1 MSDSVKAKQIT
12 FYSQW
17 LPTLSPGEYSV
28 EVEPT
33 LKIGSKVETTAA
45 DAIKQVFHVD
55 APRWA
60 LTGSEVYSCYPSPG
74 EIGNFSSTL
83 PHIVFDRCTLPWERS
98 IDGTDATKPHDPWL
112 ALILL
117 TDSDFDFEHK
127 AEDKRVR
134 PIQARPLSE
143 ILNQKETNVIAPKI
157 RLNDYD
163 DPAAELCQTIDLPAQ
178 LFGAVMPRRQDL
190 PYLAHVREVKTDN
203 KETWSLLKEGRF
215 SVVICNRFPETQV
228 TSGGSKDWG
237 VVNTMLLVSLDGW
250 NEHLNNLAALPDDKV
265 CRLVVLA
272 SWRFTCQGR
281 STFATAMENLNEKDR
296 ENRLLSLKQLNGQ
309 GRVLDSVNHA
319 LKMGFAP
326 VNHDLS
332 NEDNTISWYR
342 GPLVPMDYTR
352 SMSYVDISCADA
364 ALRYNSDT
372 GMFDASYA
380 AAWELGRL
388 LALQDQAFAQALF
401 AFRDDYERWVRQA
414 NTNAL
419 KKANTRNEDL
429 RRKFRGDSEPNGDI
443 GDIRAFYAKKLEE
456 AQYFGSA
463 DTLPSKFP
471 ENPPEIPATVQN
483 WLGQALLLYGVPFQY
498 LVPAE
503 AMLPQESIR
512 FFYLNPEWINCLLQG
527 ACSVGRTSETDE
539 LADQIL
545 RARFFD
551 VSQELA
557 AKLRSDAKKQ
567 ADSRRGQPEQGTTP
581 TLGWPLSG
589 YLMRSEAVETWIGL
603 ESTALSKK
611 DQPLLQILR
620 MDRLAPD
627 ILLCIYNGFVTDI
640 EVKQPP
646 EAVHFGAAIEIK
658 DKKTHYQ
665 KIKLRKVRGDAA
677 ALGED
682 IQPRKS
688 TEIRLRSENTR
699 VVDVTNLA
707 AAMRSNLG
715 MTDSDFTSAEFA
727 VEMIDAPAKVKFT
740 GNKPKP

>member
-1 MSDSVKAKQIT
+1 MSDSVKAEQIT

-17 LPTLSPGEYSV
+17 LPKLSPGEYSV

-33 LKIGSKVETTAA
+33 LRIGSKVETTAA
-45 DAIKQVFHVD
+45 DAVKQVFHVD
-55 APRWA
+55 APRWS

-117 TDSDFDFEHK
+117 TDSDFDFERK

-143 ILNQKETNVIAPKI
+143 ILNLGTNVIAPKVT
-157 RLNDYD
+157 LNDYD
-163 DPAAELCQTIDLPAQ
+163 DPAEELCQTIDLPAQ
-178 LFGAVMPRRQDL
+178 LFGAVMPRREDL

-228 TSGGSKDWG
+228 TSGGAKDWG

-250 NEHLNNLAALPDDKV
+250 NEHLNNLAALPNDKV

-281 STFATAMENLNEKDR
+281 STFAAAMENLNEKDQ

-309 GRVLDSVNHA
+309 GRALDSVNHA

-326 VNHDLS
+326 VNHDLW
-332 NEDNTISWYR
+332 NEDDTISWYR

-352 SMSYVDISCADA
+352 SMSYVHISCADA

-429 RRKFRGDSEPNGDI
+429 RSKFRGDSKPNDDI
-443 GDIRAFYAKKLEE
+443 GDIRAFYAKKLAE
-456 AQYFGSA
+456 AQYFGSP

-471 ENPPEIPATVQN
+471 EKPPEIPATVQN

-567 ADSRRGQPEQGTTP
+567 ADSRRGGQPEQGNMP

-603 ESTALSKK
+603 ESTALSEKN
-611 DQPLLQILR
+611 QPPLQILR

-627 ILLCIYNGFVTDI
+627 ILLCIYNGFATDI

-677 ALGED
+677 ALGDD
-682 IQPRKS
+682 IEPHKS

-707 AAMRSNLG
+707 AAIRSNLG
-715 MTDSDFTSAEFA
+715 MTDRDFTSAEFA

>member
-1 MSDSVKAKQIT
+1 MKAEQIT

-17 LPTLSPGEYSV
+17 LPKLSPGGYSV

-33 LKIGSKVETTAA
+33 LKIGSKLETTAD
-45 DAIKQVFHVD
+45 DAVKQVFHVD

-98 IDGTDATKPHDPWL
+98 IDGTDTTKPHDPWL

-117 TDSDFDFEHK
+117 TDSDFDFERK
-127 AEDKRVR
+127 AEDKHVR
-134 PIQARPLSE
+134 PIESRPLSE
-143 ILNQKETNVIAPKI
+143 ILNPKETNVIAPKVG
-157 RLNDYD
+157 LYDYD
-163 DPAAELCQTIDLPAQ
+163 DPAEELCQTIDLPAQ
-178 LFGAVMPRRQDL
+178 LFAAVMPRREEL
-190 PYLAHVREVKTDN
+190 PYLAHVREVRTDN

-215 SVVICNRFPETQV
+215 SVVICNRFPETQL
-228 TSGGSKDWG
+228 TSGDAKDWG
-237 VVNTMLLVSLDGW
+237 IVNTMLLISLDGW
-250 NEHLNNLAALPDDKV
+250 NEHLNKLAALPNDKV

-281 STFATAMENLNEKDR
+281 STFATAMKNLNKKDQ
-296 ENRLLSLKQLNGQ
+296 ENRLLSLKQLDGQ
-309 GRVLDSVNHA
+309 GRALDCLNRA

-326 VNHDLS
+326 VNHDLR

-364 ALRYNSDT
+364 ALRYNSDS

-401 AFRDDYERWVRQA
+401 VFRNDYERWVRQA

-419 KKANTRNEDL
+419 KKASKRNEDL
-429 RRKFRGDSEPNGDI
+429 RRKFRGDSEPSGGV
-443 GDIRAFYAKKLEE
+443 GDIRAFYAKTLAN
-456 AQYFGSA
+456 AQYFGPS
-463 DTLPSKFP
+463 DTLPPQFP

-527 ACSVGRTSETDE
+527 ACSVGRTSEADE

-545 RARFFD
+545 RVRFFD

-557 AKLRSDAKKQ
+557 AKLRFDAKKQ
-567 ADSRRGQPEQGTTP
+567 ADSRRGGQPEQGNTP
-581 TLGWPLSG
+581 ALGWPLSG

-603 ESTALSKK
+603 ESTGMSEKN
-611 DQPLLQILR
+611 QPLQILR

-627 ILLCIYNGFVTDI
+627 ILLCIYNGFVVDI

-646 EAVHFGAAIEIK
+646 EAVHFGAAIEVT

-665 KIKLRKVRGDAA
+665 KIKLRKVRGDTA
-677 ALGED
+677 ALGDD
-682 IQPRKS
+682 IQLRES
-688 TEIRLRSENTR
+688 IEIQLHSEKTR
-699 VVDVTNLA
+699 VVAVTKLA
-707 AAMRSNLG
+707 AAIRSNLG
-715 MTDSDFTSAEFA
+715 MTDGDFTSAEFA
-727 VEMIDAPAKVKFT
+727 VEMIQAPTKVKFKRD
-740 GNKPKP
+740 NPES